1 MRTIISVEKK
11 VLRTVRRTVAEHCML
26 AAGESVLIGVSG
38 GPDSIALTY
47 VLQTLAAEYSL
58 RLAVAHV
65 NHCLRGADSDRDAE
79 FVADMARQLGL
90 PFYMEKKDVF
100 QIQQR
105 EKLCLEETGRKVR
118 YRFFDQICA
127 AYGFN
132 KIAVGHHG
140 NDNAELVLM
149 NLLRGSGSLGLSGI
163 APVRDG
169 RIIRPLIHLERS
181 EIVDYI
187 AEKRLACVSDA
198 SNSDLSFKRNRIRHH
213 LIPELEK
220 SYNPAIVKT
229 INRLGAILRAEDQWI
244 EQLLSSEFSDCI
256 SVKAPGVVRINLM
269 PFQGLALA
277 ARRRIIRRAILAA
290 KKDLRRI
297 SLGHIDNVLSLV
309 DKSPGT
315 GSLNLPAGIR
325 VVRLATELMLY
336 SGRSG
341 PAAINGGLEDSAAMD
356 YRYTV
361 TAPGTLNIRQAGA
374 AIKLTEIDA
383 GDLPDF
389 STVGKN
395 LAFIDMDCLQFPL
408 VVRNRRPGD
417 RFFPL
422 GLNGTQKVKKF
433 FSANKISGLE
443 RQLCPLVLSGGNIIW
458 VAGHRIDDRV
468 KVVSATRRI
477 LKAELLLA

>member
-1 MRTIISVEKK
+1 VRTKISVEKK
-11 VLRTVRRTVAEHCML
+11 VLRTVRRTVAEHRML
-26 AAGESVLIGVSG
+26 AAGDSVLIGVSG
-38 GPDSIALTY
+38 GPDSVALAY
-47 VLQTLAAEYSL
+47 VLHTLAAEYSL

-65 NHCLRGADSDRDAE
+65 NHCLRGSDSDRDAE
-79 FVADMARQLGL
+79 FVADMARQIGL
-90 PFYMEKKDVF
+90 PFYIEKKDVF

-105 EKLCLEETGRKVR
+105 EQLCLEEAGREVR
-118 YRFFDQICA
+118 YRFFDQVSA

-169 RIIRPLIHLERS
+169 KIIRPLIHLERS

-187 AEKRLACVSDA
+187 AEKRLACVADA

-244 EQLLSSEFSDCI
+244 EQLLRSNFNDCI
-256 SVKAPGVVRINLM
+256 SVMAPGVVRINLK
-269 PFQGLALA
+269 PLQGLAPA
-277 ARRRIIRRAILAA
+277 ARRRIIRRGILTV

-297 SLGHIDNVLSLV
+297 SLGHIDDVLLLV
-309 DKSPGT
+309 DKGQGT
-315 GSLNLPAGIR
+315 SLNLPAGIR
-325 VVRLATELMLY
+325 VMRLATELMIY

-341 PAAINGGLEDSAAMD
+341 RAANDGGFDDSAATD
-356 YRYTV
+356 YRYMV
-361 TAPGTLNIRQAGA
+361 RAPGTLNIRQAGA
-374 AIKLTEIDA
+374 AIKLTEIEA

-417 RFFPL
+417 RFSPL

-433 FSANKISGLE
+433 FSDNKISGLE

-458 VAGHRIDDRV
+458 VVGHRIDDRV